1 MFFCKTR
8 GFYPSCH
15 AKRREEWGEWV
26 WEEFFLDVPQRQV
39 VFTVPKMLRLFFRFK
54 RKPLN
59 SLCLSAVQTLVK
71 FLYTVTGLEL
81 MPGVVAV
88 IQTFGDRKDRN
99 FLFAVEKKSFSVFQP
114 FILDDTKKTVPV
126 MIPDGNPLVFDLHFL
141 SLDQLGM
148 V

>member
-1 MFFCKTR
+1 
-8 GFYPSCH
+8 
-15 AKRREEWGEWV
+15 
-26 WEEFFLDVPQRQV
+26 
-39 VFTVPKMLRLFFRFK
+39 
-54 RKPLN
+54 
-59 SLCLSAVQTLVK
+59 VQALVK